1 MCGRYQTTKEAQ
13 EIERIFEIKIN
24 KKIYKKSY
32 NAAPSQNLP
41 IIANNDP
48 SQVQFFRWGLI
59 PVWAKDQNIGYKMI
73 NARIET
79 ISEKPTFKNLVNKK
93 RCLVITDGYFEWMK
107 TKEGKQPFRI
117 CLKDKSLFAYAGL
130 WSEWQNPNEEIIPT
144 FTIITTEAHKSI
156 EHIHNRMP
164 VMLNVLE
171 AKRWILNEI
180 ESKDLLSSTIK
191 EKQLINYPVSK
202 KVSSPANNT
211 QDLVEPIEL

>member
-1 MCGRYQTTKEAQ
+1 MCGRYQTTKEAE
-13 EIERIFEIKIN
+13 EIERIFEAKID
-24 KKIYKKSY
+24 KKIYKKSF
-32 NAAPSQNLP
+32 NASPSQNLP
-41 IIANNDP
+41 VIANNDA

-93 RCLVITDGYFEWMK
+93 RCLVITDGYYEWME

-130 WSEWQNPNEEIIPT
+130 WSEWKNSEGKIITT
-144 FTIITTEAHKSI
+144 FTVITTEAYKSI
-156 EHIHNRMP
+156 EHIHKRMP
-164 VMLNVLE
+164 IMLSPVE
-171 AKRWILNEI
+171 AYKWILNEI
-180 ESKDLLSSTIK
+180 EYTELQSSAIK

-202 KVSSPANNT
+202 KVSSPSNNSI
-211 QDLVEPIEL
+211 DLIEKIEI